1 MTQAQGLLGE
11 GRPTEAKEALKTAL
25 RLEPMNIEIWNLYDR
40 AVEAE
45 YLVRSRE
52 EKISPVVDR
61 DLKPV
66 FAIDKVESY
75 TEYNSLFVVGE
86 VRNVSDVLR
95 QRVELSAQLLDE
107 NRQELRKESGS
118 LRLKDRGLFPS
129 ESSLFEIEFPNPPP
143 GVKSFRVRVT
153 NYE

>member
-11 GRPTEAKEALKTAL
+11 GRATEAKEAMKTAL
-25 RLEPMNIEIWNLYDR
+25 RLEPMNIEAWNLYDR

-45 YLVRSRE
+45 YLVRARE

-61 DLKPV
+61 DLKPI

-86 VRNVSDVLR
+86 VRNMSDTLR
-95 QRVELSAQLLDE
+95 QRVELSAQLFDE
-107 NRQELRKESGS
+107 NKQELRKESGV

-129 ESSLFEIEFPNPPP
+129 ESSLFEIEFTNPPP
-143 GVKSFRVRVT
+143 GVKSFRVRVVS
-153 NYE
+153 YE